1 MLTPDV
7 FWFPFPC
14 ARGAGRAKVFKS
26 RRSVLFHTDSP
37 SSQILAGGRA
47 HVTRFGVKVDF
58 SYKVEVR
65 GKGTVV
71 CQKLGG
77 AERHDATQ
85 KH

>member
-14 ARGAGRAKVFKS
+14 ARGEGRAKVFKS
-26 RRSVLFHTDSP
+26 QRSVLFHTDSP
-37 SSQILAGGRA
+37 SSQILAGGRE
-47 HVTRFGVKVDF
+47 HVTKFGVKVDF

-71 CQKLGG
+71 SRKL
-77 AERHDATQ
+77 
-85 KH
+85 